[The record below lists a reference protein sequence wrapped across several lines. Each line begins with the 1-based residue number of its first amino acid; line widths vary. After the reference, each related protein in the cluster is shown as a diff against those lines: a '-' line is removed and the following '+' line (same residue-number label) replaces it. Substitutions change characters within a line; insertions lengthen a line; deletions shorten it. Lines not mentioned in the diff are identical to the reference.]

1 MREFPRWRLGVVAAL
16 AVAVVGFSG
25 TIVGSA
31 TGQPAGGHARPSAVA
46 VVSISKVLENLDE
59 RTDKEGELSKMGR
72 ERESAV
78 MALSDKAKV
87 AMADLDVLPKG
98 TADWKAKREEA
109 LRLEATFR
117 LEKQI
122 AELTLGEQQKAMQ
135 LALFNKIVAAVKAY
149 AEREGFDLVVTNDS
163 NATIP
168 DDLPDQQ
175 FMAAVTGRRIVYASE
190 EIDITDEVTLAM
202 NNEYKAPGP

>member
-1 MREFPRWRLGVVAAL
+1 MSDSPRWRLGVVAAI
-16 AVAVVGFSG
+16 AIVACSLSVAMVR
-25 TIVGSA
+25 SA
-31 TGQPAGGHARPSAVA
+31 TAQGAANRARPSAVA
-46 VVSISKVLENLDE
+46 VVSISKILENLDE
-59 RTDKEGELSKMGR
+59 RTDKEGELASLGR
-72 ERESAV
+72 KREDEV
-78 MALSDKAKV
+78 NALGEKARA

-109 LRLEATFR
+109 LRMEAQFR

-122 AELTLGEQQKAMQ
+122 AELTLGEQQKSMQ

-168 DDLPDQQ
+168 EDLPDQQ
-175 FMAAVTGRRIVYASE
+175 FLAAVTGRRVVFASDD
-190 EIDITDEVTLAM
+190 IDITDEVSLDM
-202 NNEYKAPGP
+202 NNAYKAPAP